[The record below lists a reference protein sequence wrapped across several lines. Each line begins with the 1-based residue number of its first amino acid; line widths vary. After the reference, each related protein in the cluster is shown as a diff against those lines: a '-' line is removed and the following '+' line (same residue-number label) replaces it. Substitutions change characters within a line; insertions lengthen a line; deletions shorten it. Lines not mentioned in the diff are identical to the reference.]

1 MPKFKYKTRVDREDS
16 DEEFDEVEPL
26 GSIIGK
32 PPKEVIVT
40 ERDLLIYLKDSYANQ
55 TLVYCK
61 QALEINQET
70 NVIVNDP
77 IKLLVTVASDKH
89 I

>member
-1 MPKFKYKTRVDREDS
+1 MIIDEPLPLLPIKHKNQHLIGNLPKFKYKTRVDREDS

-40 ERDLLIYLKDSYANQ
+40 ERDLLIYLKDSYAN
-55 TLVYCK
+55 
-61 QALEINQET
+61 
-70 NVIVNDP
+70 
-77 IKLLVTVASDKH
+77 
-89 I
+89 